1 MTHFPKTP
9 ANSVKRVPKRAAY
22 DHETIYAI
30 VDSAYICH
38 VGLVQDGR
46 PFVIPTIHARDGDT
60 LLLHGASTSRL
71 MRHAAA
77 GHELCLTVTHLD
89 GLVLA
94 RSVFNHSMNYRSAVL
109 FGRGHL
115 IEEPAAKMAALERF
129 TEKLIPGRW
138 ADVRQPNE
146 TEMKATYIVAIPI
159 ETASAK
165 VRVGPPN
172 DEEEDLDWPV
182 WAGVLPITPQFGAP
196 MAAPD
201 ATAEYPL
208 PSYLAPFAPEEIGG

>member
-1 MTHFPKTP
+1 MTHFPQTP

-30 VDSAYICH
+30 VDAALICH

-46 PFVIPTIHARDGDT
+46 PFVIPTILARDEDA
-60 LLLHGASTSRL
+60 LLIHGASTSRL

-129 TEKLIPGRW
+129 TEKLIAGRW
-138 ADVRQPNE
+138 ADARQPNA
-146 TEMKATYIVAIPI
+146 TEMKATSIVAIPI
-159 ETASAK
+159 ESASAK
-165 VRVGPPN
+165 VRVGPPG
-172 DEEEDLDWPV
+172 DEEEDVALPI
-182 WAGVLPITPQFGAP
+182 WAGVLPIAPQFGAP
-196 MAAPD
+196 IPAPNL
-201 ATAEYPL
+201 AAEYPL
-208 PSYLAPFAPEEIGG
+208 PAYLAPFAAESA